1 MALRLKSK
9 RRHKRPDIWVT
20 EISVKDR
27 NATPQIKK
35 LIKLVERYESLS

>member
-1 MALRLKSK
+1 MRLKSRK
-9 RRHKRPDIWVT
+9 KPKKPDMWVT

-27 NATPQIKK
+27 NVTPQIKR